1 MCISNNMSYGQS
13 ISNQSFNSF
22 RYRHD
27 KKLES
32 DLYVVHAILEMPPRF
47 IGQYNITKPIF
58 N

>member
-1 MCISNNMSYGQS
+1 MSYGQS
-13 ISNQSFNSF
+13 ISNQSLNSF